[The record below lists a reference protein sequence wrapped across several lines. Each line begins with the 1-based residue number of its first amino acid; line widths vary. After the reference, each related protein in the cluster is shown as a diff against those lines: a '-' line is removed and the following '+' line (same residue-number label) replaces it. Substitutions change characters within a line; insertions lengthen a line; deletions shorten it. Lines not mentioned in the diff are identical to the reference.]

1 MAKISNWSVQRRVES
16 LRQMDLMLMRMGI
29 ASRETV
35 WHEYGGGLEATAE
48 KTHEKWKRIAES
60 DELYNDALFCYMICT
75 LEEITLEGFHD
86 AKGLV

>member
-1 MAKISNWSVQRRVES
+1 MNMVADWKQ
-16 LRQMDLMLMRMGI
+16 LP
-29 ASRETV
+29 
-35 WHEYGGGLEATAE
+35 
-48 KTHEKWKRIAES
+48 KKRIAES